1 MALSYAE
8 LEGVWIQAG
17 GNKAV
22 APLMAAIALAESGGD
37 PNAKNATDNNGR
49 QTSWGLW
56 QISDGT
62 HNEVSPTWN
71 NPLTNAK
78 LAVAKYNGPQGLSA
92 WGTYTSGAYK
102 KFMQGG
108 VVPQNPSGINGTQ
121 PTGGTTQAGITSDI
135 GGAIADGLLSGFAAA
150 MGPVLKWGL
159 WFLETALGF
168 VVMAGG
174 VILLVQ
180 SSETARSAEKSVMRV
195 TPAGRLET
203 SPSPLPVPSLN
214 RPAPKPKPETN
225 PYSGKPVRDAKS
237 EQARRTAIKNA
248 AAAKR
253 IQRARVKA
261 AREPEDYELKPPK
274 GKK

>member
-22 APLMAAIALAESGGD
+22 APLMAAIALAESSGD
-37 PNAKNATDNNGR
+37 PNAKNATDNYGR

-62 HNEVSPTWN
+62 HNEVSPNWN
-71 NPLTNAK
+71 DPLTNAK

-102 KFMQGG
+102 KFMQSG
-108 VVPQNPSGINGTQ
+108 VTSQNPSGITGTQ
-121 PTGGTTQAGITSDI
+121 QNGSVSQAGITSDI
-135 GGAIADGLLSGFAAA
+135 GGAIADGLLTGFAQA
-150 MGPVLKWGL
+150 MGPVLKWSL

-168 VVMAGG
+168 AVMAGG
-174 VILLVQ
+174 VILLMQ
-180 SSETARSAEKSVMRV
+180 SSSTVRGAEKSVMRV
-195 TPAGRLET
+195 TPAGRLEA

-214 RPAPKPKPETN
+214 HPTPKPKPEVN
-225 PYSGKPVRDAKS
+225 PYSGKSVRNPERERAAVV
-237 EQARRTAIKNA
+237 ARKNA
-248 AAAKR
+248 AAKKR
-253 IQRARVKA
+253 VDRARVA
-261 AREPEDYELKPPK
+261 ALEKQAK
-274 GKK
+274 NGQ